1 MQINI
6 TGRHLEVTPALREYV
21 TTKIEKLGKYL
32 HIVEAH
38 IILSVEKYRHTAEVT
53 LQAKRTKIHGQEE
66 TLDMYQAI
74 DMVMDKIETQIKKR
88 KGKITSRKSKKSPK
102 SRGSGA
108 QSLSESV
115 GFESEEELTF
125 SPRIIRTEKF
135 AVKPMSLEE
144 ATLQMRLSQDGFLVF
159 LNHETS
165 QINVLYRRN
174 DGNYGLIEPTF
185 Q

>member
-6 TGRHLEVTPALREYV
+6 TGRHLEITNALREYV

-38 IILSVEKYRHTAEVT
+38 IILSVEKYRHMAEVT

-66 TLDMYQAI
+66 TGDMYQAI
-74 DMVMDKIETQIKKR
+74 DSVIDKIEKQIKKR
-88 KGKITSRKSKKSPK
+88 KGKITSRKSKKLPK
-102 SRGSGA
+102 NLGKVA
-108 QSLSESV
+108 QSISESV
-115 GFESEEELTF
+115 QFESEEGATF
-125 SPRIIRTEKF
+125 SPRVIRTEKF

-144 ATLQMRLSQDGFLVF
+144 ATLQMGLSQDGFLVF
-159 LNHETS
+159 LNHETN

>member
-6 TGRHLEVTPALREYV
+6 TGRHLEITNALREYV

-66 TLDMYQAI
+66 TGDMYQAI
-74 DMVMDKIETQIKKR
+74 DSVIDKIEKQIKKR
-88 KGKITSRKSKKSPK
+88 KGKITSHKSKKPPK
-102 SRGSGA
+102 NLGKVA
-108 QSLSESV
+108 QSISESV
-115 GFESEEELTF
+115 QFESEEEPTF
-125 SPRIIRTEKF
+125 SPRVIRTEKF

-144 ATLQMRLSQDGFLVF
+144 ATLQMGLSQDGFLVF
-159 LNHETS
+159 LNHETN